1 MRTFDEDLIRLCR
14 AGKVE
19 AFDALMLRWQGKI
32 LNLAY
37 HYLGN
42 ADDAHDVCQ
51 DVFLRAFR
59 KLDTYALGT
68 SFSAWLYRIALNRCT
83 DVVRRRRVRERTVA
97 RGNDYE
103 PALAD
108 ENELPDGA
116 PSPFEHAERS
126 EVAELV
132 GRALQGLPE
141 EQRAPIVMR
150 HYLGLSFPEIAETL
164 GCPATTIKSRVYAGF
179 ATLKRTLSR
188 MGLLEGSAAR

>member
-1 MRTFDEDLIRLCR
+1 MPIFDEDLIRLCR

-32 LNLAY
+32 LNFAY

-42 ADDAHDVCQ
+42 KDDAHDVCQ

-59 KLDTYALGT
+59 KLDTYELGT

-83 DVVRRRRVRERTVA
+83 DVVRRRRVRERTKV
-97 RGNDYE
+97 GSKEYD
-103 PALAD
+103 PVMAD
-108 ENELPDGA
+108 EAELPDEA

-126 EVAELV
+126 EVADLI
-132 GRALQGLPE
+132 GRALQALPE

-150 HYLGLSFPEIAETL
+150 HYLDLSFPEIAEAL
-164 GCPATTIKSRVYAGF
+164 GCPATTIKSRVYVGL
-179 ATLKRTLSR
+179 ATLRRALSR
-188 MGLLEGSAAR
+188 MGLLEGSAVR